1 MATSRCLTTLI
12 VYKPLAGK
20 FYSWT
25 IPHKS
30 QWGRESSLS
39 KYHTI
44 TQSIENIYIYIPAI
58 AGRHKDSW
66 QKSSFYLFSI
76 NVKYSQNSRQFY
88 LTTPRRNLQFFLFL
102 LHAFNFAMLSLEPVA
117 TETSRKIFTKDGIK
131 EF

>member
-20 FYSWT
+20 FNSWT

-44 TQSIENIYIYIPAI
+44 TQSIENIYIPAI

-76 NVKYSQNSRQFY
+76 NVKYGQNSGQFY
-88 LTTPRRNLQFFLFL
+88 LTTPRRNLRFFLFL
-102 LHAFNFAMLSLEPVA
+102 LHAFNFAMLSLEPFA